1 MSHTSFRLA
10 AVLTAASLAAGAAA
24 TSVAASSAPE
34 PTPAASE
41 SAGSTPGGSDASDGS
56 APVVD
61 APATAEPDAYPVT
74 ISTAFGDVTI
84 DEEPERVVAVGWSDA
99 ETALALGVQPV
110 GASDWLGLGGD
121 GLGPWAAGLYDEP
134 PELVGTM
141 ELNLELIASLDPDL
155 ILDTRSDGTQE
166 RYDALSEIAPTL
178 GPPADVVAYGTTWQE
193 QLEMVAAALGRP
205 AYGAELAT
213 RVEEHFAA
221 TAAAHPEFD
230 GAVATVGAF
239 TSDGFGIYVTGDA
252 RVDFLAQLGFVQK
265 DGVDELG
272 TGNFYVTLSE
282 EQLEL
287 FDADVTV
294 IFPIFVEAS
303 EFTDNPV
310 WQAVPSVA
318 DGRAVVIED
327 LDLLNAFSSGSVLG
341 TLYAIDH
348 ITPLLSDALA

>member
-41 SAGSTPGGSDASDGS
+41 PAGSTPGGSDASDGS

-110 GASDWLGLGGD
+110 GASDWLG
-121 GLGPWAAGLYDEP
+121 
-134 PELVGTM
+134 LVGTM